1 METIMHL
8 RSFAACALLA
18 AGFLAATSAQAQTQ
32 KPGLWEH
39 TTGLKSVSGEMAKAM
54 DEMRQQLA
62 AMPPAERKMME
73 QMMAQQGASL
83 SSDGHTTRMRYC
95 LTPEEAAKAD
105 IPSHDDD
112 CTHTITQR
120 TANSMKVR
128 FVCKDES
135 KAEGDGSFTF
145 SGNGSYSGDF
155 KVRMLVDGKPASM
168 DMTQSGRWVSSDC
181 GNLRPR
187 SPQRFR

>member
-1 METIMHL
+1 MPKRLFPVCTWL
-8 RSFAACALLA
+8 VAGFFAASSAL
-18 AGFLAATSAQAQTQ
+18 AQSQ

-39 TTGLKSVSGEMAKAM
+39 TTVLKSATGEMASAM
-54 DEMRQQLA
+54 DEMRKQLA

-73 QMMAQQGASL
+73 QMMAQQGVSMSA
-83 SSDGHTTRMRYC
+83 DGHTTRMRYC

-120 TANSMKVR
+120 TSNSMKVR

-135 KAEGDGSFTF
+135 KAEGEGNFTF
-145 SGNGSYSGDF
+145 SGNVAYSGEF
-155 KVRMLVDGKPASM
+155 KVRMLAEGKPASM
-168 DMTQSGRWVSSDC
+168 DMTQSGRWVSADC
-181 GNLRPR
+181 GNLRPKA
-187 SPQRFR
+187 PQRSR

>member
-1 METIMHL
+1 MSIRFHP
-8 RSFAACALLA
+8 ACALLA
-18 AGFLAATSAQAQTQ
+18 AGFLAATSAHAQSQ

-39 TTGLKSVSGEMAKAM
+39 TTVLKSASGEMAKAM
-54 DEMRQQLA
+54 DEMRKQLA

-73 QMMAQQGASL
+73 QMMAQQGASM
-83 SSDGHTTRMRYC
+83 SADGHTTRMRYC

-135 KAEGDGSFTF
+135 KAEGEGSFTF
-145 SGNGSYSGDF
+145 NGNTFYSGDF
-155 KVRMLVDGKPASM
+155 KVRMLAEGKPASM

-181 GNLRPR
+181 GNLRPKA
-187 SPQRFR
+187 PQRQR

>member
-1 METIMHL
+1 MSI
-8 RSFAACALLA
+8 RFSIVCPLLA
-18 AGFLAATSAQAQTQ
+18 VGVLAATSAQAQSQ

-39 TTGLKSVSGEMAKAM
+39 TTVLKGATGEMASAM
-54 DEMRQQLA
+54 DEMRKQLA

-73 QMMAQQGASL
+73 QMLAQQGASM

-120 TANSMKVR
+120 SANSMKVR

-135 KAEGDGSFTF
+135 KAEGEGSFTF
-145 SGNGSYSGDF
+145 SGNGSYTGDF
-155 KVRMLVDGKPASM
+155 KVRMLADGKPASV

-181 GNLRPR
+181 GNLRPKA
-187 SPQRFR
+187 PQRLR